1 MFLDKPTIGPVHLD
15 LFRPSVIRSPWSR
28 TTSIKLFLM
37 ESLFPTSLSEMAEIA
52 VQLLQLRDRHSA
64 IYSHKS
70 TQFSS
75 FLFLMRNVLL
85 LSDLPNKR
93 KRGLRHILIG
103 KKPWS
108 WDFFSSLQVKKPR
121 GGKHLPT
128 RIRCVLKQKRFK
140 KIAWI

>member
-1 MFLDKPTIGPVHLD
+1 MA
-15 LFRPSVIRSPWSR
+15 
-28 TTSIKLFLM
+28 
-37 ESLFPTSLSEMAEIA
+37 EMAEIA

-93 KRGLRHILIG
+93 KRGFEA
-103 KKPWS
+103 
-108 WDFFSSLQVKKPR
+108 FF
-121 GGKHLPT
+121 HLFALHST
-128 RIRCVLKQKRFK
+128 EEDEWK
-140 KIAWI
+140 